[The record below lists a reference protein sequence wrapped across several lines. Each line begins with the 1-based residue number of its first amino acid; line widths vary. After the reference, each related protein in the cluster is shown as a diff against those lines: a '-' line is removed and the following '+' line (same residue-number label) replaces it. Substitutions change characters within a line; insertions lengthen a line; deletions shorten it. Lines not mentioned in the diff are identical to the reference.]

1 MPNNNL
7 NKKKKRSQKRQFT
20 HKEHTQ
26 DNNQPRIK
34 EFTECPKSSQL
45 SVKSVESSQ
54 CDQSA
59 LEKES
64 NSVKKRL
71 PPTPPER
78 SNPAKR
84 INMGSTNEENSD
96 LSTEIDETVLTPELK
111 TLRALLNLDLEKK
124 LEPLKASIS
133 NLEKSHKVLEEKGEL
148 IDTIRKENIKLK
160 LDCENVK
167 LENDKL
173 KERLVAIENRLLENN
188 VLLHGIADQPW
199 ELNDITHEKTLS
211 AISHV
216 ANGKTHEDRM
226 KIVCKIDIRN
236 IKRIGDYSKIRNRP
250 ISIEFVKKASA
261 DFLFNNK
268 KKLPKGVFL
277 DREYNTETERE
288 RQKLRP
294 ILRRARELDEYKFK
308 CKLEGNSLII
318 KGRTY
323 NTGNLSQLPQNL
335 SGYAV
340 SSKSDQE
347 TIGFFGELSPY
358 SNFHPCTFTLD
369 NIMFHSS
376 EQYIQYQK
384 AKHFG
389 DTHTARRILQ
399 CIDALECKRLAR
411 EIPNYDNLDWKNKIN
426 ELCEPGLVAKFL
438 QNPTL
443 LKLLMSMKD
452 KQLVECS
459 YDTVWGNGLT
469 LRSEHCLAWNEWKGE
484 NLLGQMLM
492 SVRDYASTI
501 IGDNITNR
509 DNFHEE
515 SMIT

>member
-1 MPNNNL
+1 M
-7 NKKKKRSQKRQFT
+7 
-20 HKEHTQ
+20 
-26 DNNQPRIK
+26 
-34 EFTECPKSSQL
+34 
-45 SVKSVESSQ
+45 
-54 CDQSA
+54 
-59 LEKES
+59 
-64 NSVKKRL
+64 
-71 PPTPPER
+71 
-78 SNPAKR
+78 
-84 INMGSTNEENSD
+84 
-96 LSTEIDETVLTPELK
+96 
-111 TLRALLNLDLEKK
+111 DLEKK

-160 LDCENVK
+160 LDCESVK

-173 KERLVAIENRLLENN
+173 KERLVAIENWLLENN

-199 ELNDITHEKTLS
+199 ELNDITQEKTLS

-226 KIVCKIDIRN
+226 KIVRKIDIRN
-236 IKRIGDYSKIRNRP
+236 IKRIGEYSKIRNRP

-277 DREYNTETERE
+277 DREYNADTERE

-294 ILRRARELDEYKFK
+294 ILRRACELDEYKYK

-318 KGRTY
+318 KGHTY
-323 NTGNLSQLPQNL
+323 TTGNLSQLPHDL

-340 SSKSDQE
+340 SSKSDDQ

-369 NIMFHSS
+369 NTTFYSS

-384 AKHFG
+384 AKYFG
-389 DTHTARRILQ
+389 DTLTASKILR
-399 CIDALECKRLAR
+399 CTDALECKRLAR
-411 EIPNYDNLDWKNKIN
+411 EIPNYDNSNWKNKIK

-443 LKLLMSMKD
+443 LKLLMSTKD
-452 KQLVECS
+452 KHLVECS
-459 YDTVWGNGLT
+459 YDTTWGNGLT
-469 LRSEHCLAWNEWKGE
+469 LRAENCLVCKEWKGD

-492 SVRDYASTI
+492 FVRDYATTI
-501 IGDNITNR
+501 IGDNTSPQ
-509 DNFHEE
+509 HSSQEE
-515 SMIT
+515 VMIT

>member
-1 MPNNNL
+1 MT
-7 NKKKKRSQKRQFT
+7 QK
-20 HKEHTQ
+20 EYIQ
-26 DNNQPRIK
+26 DCNQPGIK
-34 EFTECPKSSQL
+34 EFTECTKTSQVSAISSL
-45 SVKSVESSQ
+45 E
-54 CDQSA
+54 CDQTVPK
-59 LEKES
+59 KEP

-84 INMGSTNEENSD
+84 INMGSTNGENSD
-96 LSTEIDETVLTPELK
+96 PPSEIDETVLTPELK
-111 TLRALLNLDLEKK
+111 ALQALLNLDLEKK

-199 ELNDITHEKTLS
+199 ELNDITQEKTLS

-216 ANGKTHEDRM
+216 ANGKTHEERM
-226 KIVCKIDIRN
+226 KIVQKIDIRN
-236 IKRIGDYSKIRNRP
+236 IKRIGEYSKIRNWP

-277 DREYNTETERE
+277 DREYNADTERE

-294 ILRRARELDEYKFK
+294 ILRRARELDEYKYK
-308 CKLEGNSLII
+308 CKLEGNSLIV

-323 NTGNLSQLPQNL
+323 TTGSLSQLPLDL

-340 SSKSDQE
+340 SSKSDDQ
-347 TIGFFGELSPY
+347 TIGFFGDLSPY

-369 NIMFHSS
+369 NTTFHSS

-384 AKHFG
+384 AKYFG
-389 DTHTARRILQ
+389 HTLTASKIL
-399 CIDALECKRLAR
+399 
-411 EIPNYDNLDWKNKIN
+411 
-426 ELCEPGLVAKFL
+426 
-438 QNPTL
+438 
-443 LKLLMSMKD
+443 
-452 KQLVECS
+452 
-459 YDTVWGNGLT
+459 
-469 LRSEHCLAWNEWKGE
+469 
-484 NLLGQMLM
+484 
-492 SVRDYASTI
+492 
-501 IGDNITNR
+501 
-509 DNFHEE
+509 
-515 SMIT
+515 